1 MQPEVGAIYE
11 GKVTGITKFGAFVS
25 LSGGKSGLVHISEI
39 ANAYVSDV
47 AEYLQVG
54 QDVKVKVIG
63 INDEGKIKLSIKQTE
78 EQPASTQ
85 RRTNNGQN
93 RTQRPQQTQQT
104 QQPVSR
110 PQRSAVAAQPG
121 EVYGKS
127 DDLGFESKLKQFMQ
141 ESESKISGSRQY
153 ENQKKSSRRRR

>member
-25 LSGGKSGLVHISEI
+25 IPGGKSGLVHISEI

-63 INDEGKIKLSIKQTE
+63 VNDEGKIKLSIKQTE
-78 EQPASTQ
+78 ERPAPAP
-85 RRTNNGQN
+85 RRAPQN
-93 RTQRPQQTQQT
+93 QSPRPQQTQQ
-104 QQPVSR
+104 QSFR
-110 PQRSAVAAQPG
+110 PQRASAAQSG

-127 DDLGFESKLKQFMQ
+127 DDMGFESKLKQFMQ

-153 ENQKKSSRRRR
+153 ENQKKGSRRRR

>member
-25 LSGGKSGLVHISEI
+25 IPGGKSGLVHISEI

-47 AEYLQVG
+47 AEYLQLG

-63 INDEGKIKLSIKQTE
+63 VNDEGKIKLSIKQTE
-78 EQPASTQ
+78 ERPAPAP
-85 RRTNNGQN
+85 RRSPQY
-93 RTQRPQQTQQT
+93 QSARPQQTQQ
-104 QQPVSR
+104 QSFR
-110 PQRSAVAAQPG
+110 LQRTPAAQPG

-127 DDLGFESKLKQFMQ
+127 DDMGFESKLKQFMQ

-153 ENQKKSSRRRR
+153 ENQKKGSRRRR

>member
-25 LSGGKSGLVHISEI
+25 IPGGKSGLVHISEI

-63 INDEGKIKLSIKQTE
+63 VNDEGKIKLSIKQTE
-78 EQPASTQ
+78 ERPAPAP
-85 RRTNNGQN
+85 RRA
-93 RTQRPQQTQQT
+93 PQQSQSPRLQQS
-104 QQPVSR
+104 QPSAFR
-110 PQRSAVAAQPG
+110 PQRAPAAAQPG

-127 DDLGFESKLKQFMQ
+127 DDMGFESKLKQFMQ

-153 ENQKKSSRRRR
+153 ENQKKGSRRRR